1 MTKLYI
7 DDKKLWIPLELWDQA
22 KKDKAS
28 TNLHEVIVAAQEA
41 ISRGDAVVIYRN
53 TSTDSSVMRRCD
65 TMAELDD
72 AIND

>member
-22 KKDKAS
+22 KKDRVS
-28 TNLHEVIVAAQEA
+28 TNLHQVIVAAQEA
-41 ISRGDAVVIYRN
+41 IVRGDAVVIYRN
-53 TSTDSSVMRRCD
+53 TSTDSSVVLRCD
-65 TMAELDD
+65 NMPEFED